1 MEALVATA
9 IGALTAAG
17 VYLILRLRSFAV
29 VLGMTMLTYAINIF
43 LFASGRLV
51 INQPPILR
59 DHSGDITGY
68 TDPLP
73 QALVLTA
80 IVISFGMTA
89 VVVMMALG
97 AFIEGG
103 DDYINMPE
111 EDRNMPPLS
120 IADEEEPD
128 VAVPAKDGRA

>member
-1 MEALVATA
+1 MELLVASA
-9 IGALTAAG
+9 VGAMTAAG
-17 VYLILRLRSFAV
+17 IYLILRLRSFAV
-29 VLGMTMLTYAINIF
+29 VLGMTMLTYAINAF

-51 INQPPILR
+51 VHLPPILR
-59 DHSGDITGY
+59 DHSGTVPPDTY

-103 DDYINMPE
+103 DDHINMPE
-111 EDRNMPPLS
+111 NDRIMPPLKTIDDS
-120 IADEEEPD
+120 PAEDET
-128 VAVPAKDGRA
+128 A

>member
-59 DHSGDITGY
+59 DHSGDITG
-68 TDPLP
+68 
-73 QALVLTA
+73 
-80 IVISFGMTA
+80 
-89 VVVMMALG
+89 
-97 AFIEGG
+97 
-103 DDYINMPE
+103 
-111 EDRNMPPLS
+111 
-120 IADEEEPD
+120 
-128 VAVPAKDGRA
+128 

>member
-1 MEALVATA
+1 M
-9 IGALTAAG
+9 
-17 VYLILRLRSFAV
+17 
-29 VLGMTMLTYAINIF
+29 
-43 LFASGRLV
+43 
-51 INQPPILR
+51 
-59 DHSGDITGY
+59 
-68 TDPLP
+68 
-73 QALVLTA
+73 LTA

-128 VAVPAKDGRA
+128 VTVPAKDGRA

>member
-111 EDRNMPPLS
+111 EDRNMPPLT